1 MTETCH
7 ICGCTDEDCSGCIA
21 RTGTPCHWVHDPTK
35 DEKPL
40 CSACLS
46 PITKLIPADPRSVE
60 LVFDEAKR
68 AAVAYIDRMQ
78 RAQQQAE
85 YIIATVYVN
94 IKHDHEIGRA
104 DVLKWMDE
112 QIQKLNEIKKL

>member
-21 RTGTPCHWVHDPTK
+21 RTGTSCQWVHDWK
-35 DEKPL
+35 KGEKPL

-46 PITKLIPADPRSVE
+46 PITKSIPADPASVE

-78 RAQQQAE
+78 RAQQQTE

-94 IKHDHEIGRA
+94 
-104 DVLKWMDE
+104 LKIDAIYDPMTLVRWMDE
-112 QIQKLNEIKKL
+112 EIKKLNEIKKS

>member
-1 MTETCH
+1 MTE
-7 ICGCTDEDCSGCIA
+7 
-21 RTGTPCHWVHDPTK
+21 
-35 DEKPL
+35 
-40 CSACLS
+40 
-46 PITKLIPADPRSVE
+46 ITKSIPADPASIE

-85 YIIATVYVN
+85 YIIATVYTN
-94 IKHDHEIGRA
+94 IKLDHEIGRT

-112 QIQKLNEIKKL
+112 EIKKLNEIKK